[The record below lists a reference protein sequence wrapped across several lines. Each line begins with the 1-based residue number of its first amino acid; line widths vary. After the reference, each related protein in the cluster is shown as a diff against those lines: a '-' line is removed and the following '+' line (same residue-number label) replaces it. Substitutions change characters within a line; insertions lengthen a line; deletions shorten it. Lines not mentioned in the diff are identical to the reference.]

1 MYIWSPEISSI
12 LLETNGHL
20 PKTRTLCQ
28 TSPRD
33 NRLFDVL
40 KNMFVLEG
48 GVVSRTFCY
57 SKVFFFSCD
66 YIVNGWDNIENIK
79 VSSENIT
86 SVILILLY
94 NINLLVQV
102 KSVADAIESIAV
114 NFRLSKLEFFL
125 M

>member
-1 MYIWSPEISSI
+1 M
-12 LLETNGHL
+12 
-20 PKTRTLCQ
+20 
-28 TSPRD
+28 SPRD

-40 KNMFVLEG
+40 KSMFVLEG
-48 GVVSRTFCY
+48 GVASHTFCY
-57 SKVFFFSCD
+57 SKAVLCVCD

-79 VSSENIT
+79 VSSENIMP
-86 SVILILLY
+86 VLLILLY

-102 KSVADAIESIAV
+102 KSMADAIESIAV